1 MTERIRVG
9 IVAGG
14 PSSEHEISCISA
26 GGILSAIDRTKYE
39 PILIGITKSGAW
51 VLPPQDMSLVIV
63 DGQMP
68 VMADTFPRTADL
80 GADLDIDLLFPALH
94 GPYGEDGTF
103 QRECDAA
110 GIIYVASGAKASELA
125 MDKSKSKKAFAAV
138 GLTVTPGIDVTDA
151 LAISEDVDDDVMSL
165 GMPLFVKPARGGSSR
180 GTTKVKA
187 LAGLQPAIVEALNF
201 DSKAMIESAVI
212 GREIEC
218 AVLQRG
224 DELVASP
231 VGEIRI
237 LGNHEFY
244 DFEAKYLDDST
255 ELLTPAN
262 LPAGIESRIQEAA
275 KIAFTAIGCSGL
287 ARVDFFFTTTGEIVI
302 NEINTMPGFT
312 STSVYPKL
320 MAAAG
325 IGYSEL
331 ISALIESALIK

>member
-1 MTERIRVG
+1 MTNRLRVG

-51 VLPPQDMSLVIV
+51 VLPDQNMTLSIV
-63 DGQMP
+63 DGAMP
-68 VMADTFPRTADL
+68 VIDESFPSTAKL
-80 GADLDIDLLFPALH
+80 GAELNLDLLFPALH

-110 GIIYVASGAKASELA
+110 GIRYVASGEAASELA
-125 MDKSKSKKAFAAV
+125 MDKSESKKAFAQV
-138 GLTVTPGIDVTDA
+138 GLKVAAGKDVFDDG
-151 LAISEDVDDDVMSL
+151 DVDVSAL
-165 GMPLFVKPARGGSSR
+165 GLPLFVKPARGGSSR
-180 GTTKVKA
+180 GTTKVKSVA
-187 LAGLQPAIVEALNF
+187 ELKPAIQEALRF
-201 DSKAMIESAVI
+201 DSKVMIESAVM

-218 AVLQRG
+218 AVLQRDG
-224 DELVASP
+224 ELLASP

-237 LGNHEFY
+237 LGDHEFY

-255 ELLTPAN
+255 ELVTPVE
-262 LPAGIESRIQEAA
+262 LPAGVEAEIQNQA
-275 KIAFTAIGCSGL
+275 KRAFEAIGCSGL
-287 ARVDFFFTTTGEIVI
+287 ARVDFFYTQSGEIVI

-320 MAAAG
+320 MSAAG
-325 IGYSEL
+325 IGYTEL
-331 ISALIESALIK
+331 ISALIESAQIK